1 MTLKE
6 TEGIEIGSVYAFMSY
21 ILRYVMDMMV
31 IIALKTAEILS
42 KIALSNVL

>member
-21 ILRYVMDMMV
+21 ILQYVMDMMV
-31 IIALKTAEILS
+31 IVALKTAKILS
-42 KIALSNVL
+42 KITLNNVL